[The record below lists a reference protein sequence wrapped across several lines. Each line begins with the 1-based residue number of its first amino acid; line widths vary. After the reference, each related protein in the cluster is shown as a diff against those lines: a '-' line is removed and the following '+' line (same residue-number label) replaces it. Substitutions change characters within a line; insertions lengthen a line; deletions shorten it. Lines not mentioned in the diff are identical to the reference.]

1 MKILKKKCKNLYIL
15 KKNNQLIKIGIIIIL
30 ITVIIVMIII
40 IIKIRRNLSVNIF
53 MEYG

>member
-15 KKNNQLIKIGIIIIL
+15 KNNQLIKIGIIIIL

-40 IIKIRRNLSVNIF
+40 IKIRRNLSVNIF